1 MTIIKPIKAGRQPVD
16 LVALNSNLETF
27 FQLNYKNYEIMFCFE
42 ARDDPAVEVVRKL
55 MSAYPNITAK
65 VLTGVDEV
73 GVNPK
78 INNMLKGYNQ
88 SRHPYIW
95 ICDQGIRVKKDVLIE
110 MVVLIEQNKRIGLGR
125 SLSYICYTKCQSS
138 ASTTVYTSATPK
150 VGTRECNG
158 ANLFRFATRPN
169 SNLRP
174 FDGTSL
180 HNWNVESNSEGGS

>member
-1 MTIIKPIKAGRQPVD
+1 MQLFTGTSKQTHFQSNFIKLDFQSNFNQQSYYFSYFHFHNWKKERVSNEPGVTIIKPIKAGRQPVD

-42 ARDDPAVEVVRKL
+42 GRDDPAVEVVRKL

-65 VLTGVDEV
+65 VLTGVDDV

-110 MVVLIEQNKRIGLGR
+110 MVVLIEQNKKIGLGR
-125 SLSYICYTKCQSS
+125 SILLILY
-138 ASTTVYTSATPK
+138 
-150 VGTRECNG
+150 
-158 ANLFRFATRPN
+158 
-169 SNLRP
+169 
-174 FDGTSL
+174 
-180 HNWNVESNSEGGS
+180 

>member
-1 MTIIKPIKAGRQPVD
+1 MQLFTGTSKQTHFQSNLYYFSYFHFHNWKKERVSNEPGVTIIKPIKAGRQPVD

-42 ARDDPAVEVVRKL
+42 GRDDPAVEVVRKL

-65 VLTGVDEV
+65 VLTGVDDV

-125 SLSYICYTKCQSS
+125 SILLIFY
-138 ASTTVYTSATPK
+138 
-150 VGTRECNG
+150 
-158 ANLFRFATRPN
+158 
-169 SNLRP
+169 
-174 FDGTSL
+174 
-180 HNWNVESNSEGGS
+180 